1 MMTEDQ
7 FIKLVASLSTQA
19 RKLFYRLVTIALKQY
34 DKKSGKNYYKVTLD
48 IRDYAELIGE
58 NRMLNID
65 RLQDLAAWDLG
76 QLMAIDDNAIV
87 ACRDLY
93 KVVGVTEKKLTHVFS
108 NMFVS
113 EVAEHRKT
121 LELVMTRIG

>member
-34 DKKSGKNYYKVTLD
+34 DKKSDKNYYKVTLD

-93 KVVGVTEKKLTHVFS
+93 KTVGVTEKKLTHVFS

-113 EVAEHRKT
+113 EVAPWSVTGEKEGR
-121 LELVMTRIG
+121 

>member
-1 MMTEDQ
+1 MDT
-7 FIKLVASLSTQA
+7 
-19 RKLFYRLVTIALKQY
+19 TIQ
-34 DKKSGKNYYKVTLD
+34 
-48 IRDYAELIGE
+48 LIGE

-93 KVVGVTEKKLTHVFS
+93 KTVGVTEKKLTHVFS

-113 EVAEHRKT
+113 EVAEHRET
-121 LELVMTRIG
+121 LEHIMTRIG

>member
-34 DKKSGKNYYKVTLD
+34 DKKSDKNYYKVTLD

-76 QLMAIDDNAIV
+76 QLMAIGNLP
-87 ACRDLY
+87 RG
-93 KVVGVTEKKLTHVFS
+93 KPRGF
-108 NMFVS
+108 
-113 EVAEHRKT
+113 
-121 LELVMTRIG
+121 